1 MNDLPEAANGSA
13 STVVFLLRSLGA
25 ASMDYGKQV
34 KQLDSR
40 NVPVDYVYWSVIMYW
55 CRVFGLD
62 TTHTMA
68 GSMAHINA
76 ALRYILTILF
86 CFTLGYHGYGD
97 VVPSFT
103 AGIALNAAFLLGS
116 APGSALSGNMKKFQG
131 IVLGTAVI
139 GVALFVYIFV
149 TSLIKFGSAE
159 WALTGMLLGV
169 FGSGQMLAPTGASH
183 TAADVQKELAGAY
196 SGIIMAVISILT
208 MTVVDLILAQP
219 LLGKEDPKIS
229 TIKAY
234 KGFLD
239 GVQSVLVGLVGSV
252 KGRDKGTA
260 DEVKR
265 LLGGK
270 ESNKANLLSYIEGM
284 GGKLNAMDSHISI
297 AKNSSPMGLYEGLS
311 SSGRGILDDLWIL
324 AGAVAEKGSDNLKDD
339 LSTVLDA
346 MSKPS
351 DMFEDIY
358 SFLEG
363 RGDGGLM
370 NASSA
375 TEGLELV
382 RSEQK
387 KMSEGAGDISIN
399 DPVVGYAVK
408 NLLTLK
414 QKVWGAAK
422 SAA

>member
-1 MNDLPEAANGSA
+1 
-13 STVVFLLRSLGA
+13 
-25 ASMDYGKQV
+25 
-34 KQLDSR
+34 
-40 NVPVDYVYWSVIMYW
+40 
-55 CRVFGLD
+55 
-62 TTHTMA
+62 
-68 GSMAHINA
+68 
-76 ALRYILTILF
+76 
-86 CFTLGYHGYGD
+86 
-97 VVPSFT
+97 
-103 AGIALNAAFLLGS
+103 
-116 APGSALSGNMKKFQG
+116 
-131 IVLGTAVI
+131 VLGTAGGQLVFPLTHAAAGLGPAVI

-196 SGIIMAVISILT
+196 SGIIMAVISILA

-239 GVQSVLVGLVGSV
+239 GVQSVLVGLVGSG

-265 LLGGK
+265 LLGK
-270 ESNKANLLSYIEGM
+270 NKGGLLAYIEGM

-324 AGAVAEKGSDNLKDD
+324 AGAVAEKGSETLKDD
-339 LSTVLDA
+339 LSTVLEA

-375 TEGLELV
+375 TEGLALV
-382 RSEQK
+382 KEEQG
-387 KMSEGAGDISIN
+387 KMSEGAGDISTS

-414 QKVWGAAK
+414 KQVWDAAK
-422 SAA
+422 AAA